1 MIFINYRNK
10 NMNTMEN
17 VLQTITDIKNVSD
30 LTSRIFITI
39 NNIKNKTEQN

>member
-39 NNIKNKTEQN
+39 NNIKNKTKLN